1 MAEEPERWML
11 KDVEETRGQCCNAR
25 VGDAEDFVG
34 STSTV
39 CSRMLLEGVYS
50 YNSGIPREEGK
61 LHCNFIL
68 YSMKSLHK
76 TT

>member
-1 MAEEPERWML
+1 MAEEPRGNDATLGLEMA
-11 KDVEETRGQCCNAR
+11 KD
-25 VGDAEDFVG
+25 FMG

-50 YNSGIPREEGK
+50 YYSGIPREEGK
-61 LHCNFIL
+61 LHCNFIV
-68 YSMKSLHK
+68 YSTKSLHK